1 MDHLQFEAMLF
12 DPPLADSKEQA
23 ALKAHLVSCSVCR
36 DLALALDPLENHLRK
51 ASLIMPVDGFTNRFQ
66 LRLATKRRKAQER
79 MLALAILT
87 IFAGLV
93 VIAILF
99 GGELVSAMAPLVA
112 SGLKSLGQV
121 LRIGSMV
128 GLLGD
133 FLSVLIESMVGV
145 LSPAYLLAASLA
157 FSGLLSLWVFSL
169 YRFNY
174 QPIRRE

>member
-1 MDHLQFEAMLF
+1 M
-12 DPPLADSKEQA
+12 
-23 ALKAHLVSCSVCR
+23 
-36 DLALALDPLENHLRK
+36 
-51 ASLIMPVDGFTNRFQ
+51 
-66 LRLATKRRKAQER
+66 
-79 MLALAILT
+79 AILT
-87 IFAGLV
+87 IIAGLA

-99 GGELVSAMAPLVA
+99 GGELVSAMAPLVTT
-112 SGLKSLGQV
+112 GMKSLGQV

-133 FLSVLIESMVGV
+133 FLSVLIESVVGN

-157 FSGLLSLWVFSL
+157 FTGLLSLWMFSL